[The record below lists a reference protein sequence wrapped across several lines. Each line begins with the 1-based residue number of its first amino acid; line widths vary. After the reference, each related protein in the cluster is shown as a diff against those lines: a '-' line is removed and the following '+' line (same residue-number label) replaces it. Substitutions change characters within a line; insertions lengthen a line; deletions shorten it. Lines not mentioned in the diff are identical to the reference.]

1 MIFELLYND
10 IIVPGRFMLN
20 KRAILG
26 GTGSESRGR
35 KGNRRLGRQPIA
47 RFFRAER
54 GLALQRKAQS
64 LIRPMETHQINNYL
78 EVERADSIC

>member
-26 GTGSESRGR
+26 VQVPSLEGEKEIGDQADNQSPGF
-35 KGNRRLGRQPIA
+35 LGPK
-47 RFFRAER
+47 E
-54 GLALQRKAQS
+54 G
-64 LIRPMETHQINNYL
+64 
-78 EVERADSIC
+78 